1 MSDILRVVLDTNVVF
16 EGLTKQAGASG
27 LVLEAWRAGLL
38 QVCMSD
44 ALWYEYEDVFS
55 RLLSPERWQRLQP
68 VLNALILR
76 AEFVTIYYTWRP
88 TSPDPGDEHVIDCTM
103 NANAIIITS
112 NVRDFREAQRE
123 LGLQVMRPTELIARL
138 VE

>member
-1 MSDILRVVLDTNVVF
+1 MP
-16 EGLTKQAGASG
+16 
-27 LVLEAWRAGLL
+27 
-38 QVCMSD
+38 
-44 ALWYEYEDVFS
+44 LWYEYEDVFS
-55 RLLSPERWQRLQP
+55 RLLSSERWQRLQP

-103 NANAIIITS
+103 NAHAIIITS

-123 LGLQVMRPTELIARL
+123 FGLQVMRPAELIARL
-138 VE
+138 AE